1 MRNKQHREEILL
13 NHYKTW
19 KDTTRNKYHK
29 EYAEIM
35 YKAMLDGNY
44 KEVYSALGGSK
55 KALYDPRKN
64 VTYLTMNQAA
74 EAYKVSKTTMSIN
87 YLRYGLKRVII

>member
-1 MRNKQHREEILL
+1 MRNRQQREKILRE
-13 NHYKTW
+13 HYKTW
-19 KDTTRNKYHK
+19 SETTNNKYHK
-29 EYAEIM
+29 EYADMM

-44 KEVYSALGGSK
+44 QEVYSALGGSK
-55 KALYDPRKN
+55 KALYDPRKGI
-64 VTYLTMNQAA
+64 TYLTMNQAA

>member
-1 MRNKQHREEILL
+1 MRNKQQREEILL
-13 NHYKTW
+13 HHYKTW

>member
-1 MRNKQHREEILL
+1 MRNKQQREEILL

-74 EAYKVSKTTMSIN
+74 EAYRVSKTTMSIN

>member
-1 MRNKQHREEILL
+1 MRNKQQREEILL

>member
-1 MRNKQHREEILL
+1 MRNKQQREEILL

-64 VTYLTMNQAA
+64 VTYLTINQAA

>member
-1 MRNKQHREEILL
+1 MRNKQQREEILL

-55 KALYDPRKN
+55 KALYDPRKK
-64 VTYLTMNQAA
+64 VTYLTMNEAA

>member
-1 MRNKQHREEILL
+1 MRNKQQREEILL

-55 KALYDPRKN
+55 KALYDSRKN
-64 VTYLTMNQAA
+64 VTYLTINQAA

>member
-1 MRNKQHREEILL
+1 MRNKQQREEILIE
-13 NHYKTW
+13 HYKTW
-19 KDTTRNKYHK
+19 KDTTRNKYQK
-29 EYAEIM
+29 EYAEMM

-44 KEVYSALGGSK
+44 KQVYSALGGSK

-64 VTYLTMNQAA
+64 VTYLTMNEAA

>member
-1 MRNKQHREEILL
+1 MRNKQQREEILL
-13 NHYKTW
+13 NHYKIW

-64 VTYLTMNQAA
+64 VTYLTMNEAA

>member
-1 MRNKQHREEILL
+1 MRNKQQREEILRE
-13 NHYKTW
+13 HYKTW
-19 KDTTRNKYHK
+19 KDNTRNKYHR
-29 EYAEIM
+29 EYAEMM

-44 KEVYSALGGSK
+44 KKVYSALGGSK

-64 VTYLTMNQAA
+64 VTYLTMNEAA

>member
-1 MRNKQHREEILL
+1 MRNKQQREEILL

-64 VTYLTMNQAA
+64 VTYLTMNEAA
-74 EAYKVSKTTMSIN
+74 EAYRVSKTTMSIN

>member
-1 MRNKQHREEILL
+1 MRNKQQREEILL
-13 NHYKTW
+13 NHYKIW

-64 VTYLTMNQAA
+64 VTYLTINQAA

>member
-1 MRNKQHREEILL
+1 MRNKQQREEILL

-35 YKAMLDGNY
+35 YKAMLDGKY

-55 KALYDPRKN
+55 KALYDSRKN